1 MGKEL
6 PIITG
11 SILSLRPISLADT
24 DLIVKWR
31 NKPRVKKNF
40 IFRDT
45 FTPEI
50 HEKWMNTNIEK
61 GEAVQYIIEVKGIPV
76 GSVYFRN
83 IMELYHSGEFGI
95 FIGEENAIGKG
106 FGFEAT
112 KLFVGFGFSYLNFHR
127 ISLRVLSG
135 NKDAYKVY
143 SSVGFRQEG
152 LFRDMVYI
160 DGKYHDVIFMAML
173 NDNR

>member
-50 HEKWMNTNIEK
+50 HEKWMNTKIEK

-76 GSVYFRN
+76 GSV
-83 IMELYHSGEFGI
+83 
-95 FIGEENAIGKG
+95 
-106 FGFEAT
+106 
-112 KLFVGFGFSYLNFHR
+112 
-127 ISLRVLSG
+127 
-135 NKDAYKVY
+135 
-143 SSVGFRQEG
+143 
-152 LFRDMVYI
+152 
-160 DGKYHDVIFMAML
+160 
-173 NDNR
+173 